1 MIYAIIIF
9 LTLLSILWSL
19 LIYKKSKEYIFK
31 YFIGFTS
38 GFLIYLLL
46 KSNILQPNN
55 IPNLNTAMIADFLL
69 IVILL
74 TTIFLTRQFMIHKE
88 HDMKIMRESE
98 EKYRGLIERSFNMI
112 FMLDIRGTITYVSPA
127 CERML
132 GYKANELQGAQL
144 TRFLRETDRI
154 SLQKA
159 YENILK
165 HHTNIGFTL
174 DLERK
179 DNKFSTFQFYISP
192 IYKNGKITGVQGVT
206 RDITENKRTEKK
218 LRESEE
224 RLWAIASATP
234 FPIEISNDDA
244 IILFANEAFCSLVGR
259 RFESLIG
266 KPSPILGQFKNKTG
280 ILSDDVQNNNQLNN
294 FESCITRRDG
304 AKIWVSGAIQKIM
317 FDDLPAYLT
326 GFVDISV
333 RKRAEEALRESE
345 KRFKDLFKSS
355 PNAIFVKDLKGNVLD
370 VNPAAC
376 RLHHINRDDLIG
388 MNDSHLLST
397 KNNNEMFQNYRKL
410 FNGSKDYFE
419 GFINTKDQKTVP
431 VEIRANRINYSSKPA
446 ILLHVND
453 ISERKHLEQQLLH
466 AQKMEAIGKFAGGIA
481 HDFNN
486 LLTAINSYSD
496 IIMDNLDIDD
506 PTRQDV
512 EEIQKAGER
521 AAMLT
526 RQLLA
531 FGRKQ
536 IMQPKVININ
546 ESIKDLLNML
556 RRIIGDNIELKISL
570 LPDLKLIYA
579 DPAQIQQVVINLC
592 INARDAMAKGG
603 MLTIKTQ
610 NITEMDILEHKQGR
624 RTGQDFVELQI
635 IDTGTGIDKAIQ
647 QRIFEPFFTTKEISK
662 GTGLGLSVVYGIV
675 KQHQGIIQLDSIK
688 NKGTNFKLYF
698 PVRHATTA
706 PNIIKEDDMTNL
718 YGNETILIVEDDV
731 SVRKVAV
738 RILNGMGYK
747 TITAPNGMD
756 ALKIFEQGKDVIDLV
771 VMDVVMP
778 KYSGPDTYKKISHI
792 RPRLPV
798 IFVTGY
804 DVNSEIK
811 EIDFKQNRHVNL
823 LQKPYTK
830 ESLSKKIRE
839 LLDTF

>member
-1 MIYAIIIF
+1 MK
-9 LTLLSILWSL
+9 SL
-19 LIYKKSKEYIFK
+19 
-31 YFIGFTS
+31 
-38 GFLIYLLL
+38 
-46 KSNILQPNN
+46 
-55 IPNLNTAMIADFLL
+55 
-69 IVILL
+69 
-74 TTIFLTRQFMIHKE
+74 
-88 HDMKIMRESE
+88 RESE

-112 FMLDIRGTITYVSPA
+112 FMLDLRGTITYVSPA

-144 TRFLRETDRI
+144 TQFLKETDRI
-154 SLQKA
+154 SLEKA

-165 HHTNIGFTL
+165 HHTKVGFTL

-179 DNKFSTFQFYISP
+179 DNKFSTFEFYISP

-244 IILFANEAFCSLVGR
+244 VILFANEAFCSLVGR
-259 RFESLIG
+259 RFETLIG
-266 KPSPILGQFKNKTG
+266 QPSPILGQFKSKTG
-280 ILSDDVQNNNQLNN
+280 ILSDEIQSNNQLNN
-294 FESCITRRDG
+294 FESCITKRDG
-304 AKIWVSGAIQKIM
+304 EKIWVSGAIQKIT

-326 GFVDISV
+326 GFVDISE

-376 RLHHINRDDLIG
+376 RLHRINRDDLIG
-388 MNDSHLLST
+388 MNDSQLLST
-397 KNNNEMFQNYRKL
+397 KNNHEIFQNYRKL

-419 GFINTKDQKTVP
+419 GLVNTKDQKTVP

-496 IIMDNLDIDD
+496 IIMDNLAIDD
-506 PTRQDV
+506 PTRRDV

-536 IMQPKVININ
+536 IMQPEVLNIN

-556 RRIIGDNIELKISL
+556 RRIIGENIELKISL

-603 MLTIKTQ
+603 ILTIKTR
-610 NITEMDILEHKQGR
+610 NVSETDILEFKPAK
-624 RTGQDFVELQI
+624 RTGQAFVELQI
-635 IDTGTGIDKAIQ
+635 IDTGTGIDKDIQ
-647 QRIFEPFFTTKEISK
+647 QRIFEPFFTTKDINK

-675 KQHQGIIQLDSIK
+675 KQHQGIIQLDSVK

-698 PVRHATTA
+698 PVHHAETV
-706 PNIIKEDDMTNL
+706 PHSIKEDDMTNL
-718 YGNETILIVEDDV
+718 YGNETILIVEDDA

-756 ALKIFEQGKDVIDLV
+756 ALKIFEMEKDTIDLV

-778 KYSGPDTYKKISHI
+778 KYSGPDTYKMISHI
-792 RPRLPV
+792 RPHLPV

-811 EIDFKQNRHVNL
+811 EIDFQENKNVNL

-839 LLDTF
+839 LLDTI